1 MSEHVGLTPEECD
14 ILRDWWD
21 EETTVGVESAFP
33 VIARIVAERE
43 RVAAERALREAAD
56 AWETD
61 VADPTPRS
69 GAHADGWLRRRADAL
84 SAPQPADA
92 PEGHG
97 DADEAGGGDVNR
109 GVRLY
114 IETLRRM
121 NPSPRVQAALDEI
134 EAEMREGD
142 R

>member
-43 RVAAERALREAAD
+43 RVAAERALRDAASD
-56 AWETD
+56 M
-61 VADPTPRS
+61 VADCTNQPGPCFCAGR
-69 GAHADGWLRRRADAL
+69 HWLRDRADIL
-84 SAPQPADA
+84 SAPHPADA

-97 DADEAGGGDVNR
+97 DADVATSPAPSPCEHGQRFCADCHGGDV
-109 GVRLY
+109 L
-114 IETLRRM
+114 
-121 NPSPRVQAALDEI
+121 
-134 EAEMREGD
+134 
-142 R
+142 